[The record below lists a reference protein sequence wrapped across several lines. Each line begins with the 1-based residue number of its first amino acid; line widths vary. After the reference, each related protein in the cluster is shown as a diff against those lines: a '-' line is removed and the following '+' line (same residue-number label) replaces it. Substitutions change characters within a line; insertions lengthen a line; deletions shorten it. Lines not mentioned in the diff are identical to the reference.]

1 MNEDVKTV
9 PAIIYIPDNA
19 VKITVIADIIEA
31 DLSLHKAEMVLN
43 MAELNGAKID
53 GECWESENIKYV
65 FVGDKGNED
74 TV

>member
-19 VKITVIADIIEA
+19 VKITVRADII
-31 DLSLHKAEMVLN
+31 DPNLSLHNAEMVLN
-43 MAELNGAKID
+43 MAQLNEAKID
-53 GECWESENIKYV
+53 GEYWESENVKYV